1 MAQCVVATLLL
12 LSRLLLS
19 DLSDFVYLGDGC
31 GVRGFPALGLSLGP
45 LILGVSCAPQH
56 LLPMHLCHV
65 QVRSVEVI
73 PGHLLQIVV
82 ELGVFFEGRAT
93 LSGRLTSRLL
103 GPGRLIDGS
112 IYQLLLVLFASL
124 SDELRFDG
132 LLILLLRDQ
141 LLIVVVLL
149 FTDCIDSLEVVHV
162 LDRAWAATGKV
173 VPGRAAGRLRN
184 RIFLQGVERS
194 CLLLR

>member
-1 MAQCVVATLLL
+1 MAQSVVATLLL

-45 LILGVSCAPQH
+45 LILGVSCTAQH
-56 LLPMHLCHV
+56 LLPVHLCHV

-93 LSGRLTSRLL
+93 LSGRLASRLL

-112 IYQLLLVLFASL
+112 IY
-124 SDELRFDG
+124 
-132 LLILLLRDQ
+132 
-141 LLIVVVLL
+141 
-149 FTDCIDSLEVVHV
+149 
-162 LDRAWAATGKV
+162 
-173 VPGRAAGRLRN
+173 
-184 RIFLQGVERS
+184 
-194 CLLLR
+194 